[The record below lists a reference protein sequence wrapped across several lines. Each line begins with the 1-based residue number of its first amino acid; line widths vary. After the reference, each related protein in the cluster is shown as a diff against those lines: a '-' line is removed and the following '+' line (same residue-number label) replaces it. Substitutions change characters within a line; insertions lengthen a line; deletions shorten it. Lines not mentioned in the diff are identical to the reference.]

1 MSTKDTIVAKA
12 TADAMAAIGIIRIS
26 GQNALS
32 LAKEIFTSKE
42 IKGDIEARRM
52 YLGQVSTKNFKD
64 KAFCVYYKAPHSYT
78 GEDVI
83 EFQAHGG
90 KTLLDGIFRELVSKG
105 ARPAEPGE
113 FTKRAYL
120 NGKVDLASAEGI
132 CDMIS
137 ADSEAEIMQAYRL
150 MQGELSKTITA
161 SIEKLTEA
169 VAGLEAS
176 LDYPEELEEDTRPE
190 SLLLI
195 KEVKKDLE
203 KTYASSKNRRY
214 ITDGINISLCGL
226 TNVGKSSLMNAILN
240 DDRAIV
246 TDVAG
251 TTRDVLK
258 ETFMIDGI
266 KVNLVDTAGIRESSD
281 NIEQIG
287 IKKAKEAIKGADVIL
302 FVMDTSIE
310 ETDEEKALYNTLD
323 KQKTIRVANKGDILK
338 FPRNADILIEAETGK
353 NIEKLMDLILEKINV
368 KNITSKGTLTRERHI
383 FAIQKAI
390 EFLDNAIAVYDKT
403 TIDCIL
409 IDLKGALRRLAD
421 ITGEDVDESI
431 VDKVF
436 SKFCV
441 GK

>member
-1 MSTKDTIVAKA
+1 MSAKDTIVAKA
-12 TADAMAAIGIIRIS
+12 TAEAMAAIGIIRIS

-32 LAKEIFTSKE
+32 LAKDIFTSKE

-64 KAFCVYYKAPHSYT
+64 KAFCIYYKAPNSYT
-78 GEDVI
+78 GEDVVEI
-83 EFQAHGG
+83 QAHGG
-90 KTLLDGIFRELVSKG
+90 QTLLDGIFRELVSMG
-105 ARPAEPGE
+105 ARPAHPGE

-120 NGKVDLASAEGI
+120 NGKVDLAKAEGI
-132 CDMIS
+132 SDMIS
-137 ADSEAEIMQAYRL
+137 ASSEAEIMQAYRL

-169 VAGLEAS
+169 VAGLEAT

-190 SLLLI
+190 SLALI
-195 KEVKKDLE
+195 KEVKADLE

-214 ITDGINISLCGL
+214 ITEGINISLCGL

-246 TDVAG
+246 TDIAG

-258 ETFMIDGI
+258 ENFMIDGL
-266 KVNLVDTAGIRESSD
+266 KVNLVDTAGIRDSKDS
-281 NIEQIG
+281 IEQIG
-287 IKKAKEAIKGADVIL
+287 IKKAKEAIQGADVIL

-323 KQKTIRVANKGDILK
+323 KQKIIRVANKGDILK
-338 FPRNADILIEAETGK
+338 YPRKADVLIEAETGK
-353 NIEKLMDLILEKINV
+353 NIEKLMDLILEKLNV
-368 KNITSKGTLTRERHI
+368 KNLAKSTTLTRERHI
-383 FAIQKAI
+383 FAIKSAI
-390 EFLDNAIAVYDKT
+390 ESLDNAIEVYDNM

-409 IDLKGALRRLAD
+409 VDIKQALRRLAD
-421 ITGEDVDESI
+421 ITGEDVDEAI
-431 VDKVF
+431 VDRVF